1 MHAITEAEIKS
12 SPPMKAALVDF
23 YESYLVEP
31 NPVVWIWMLMNTR
44 DYPHIPGKGD
54 NTCIAF
60 KFNNFISI
68 LLVYLVP

>member
-1 MHAITEAEIKS
+1 MLYNMHAITEAEIKS

-44 DYPHIPGKGD
+44 DYS
-54 NTCIAF
+54 TL
-60 KFNNFISI
+60 
-68 LLVYLVP
+68 LLVTNSRKGRQHFHCF

>member
-44 DYPHIPGKGD
+44 DYS
-54 NTCIAF
+54 TL
-60 KFNNFISI
+60 
-68 LLVYLVP
+68 LLVTNSRKGRQHLYCF

>member
-44 DYPHIPGKGD
+44 DYP
-54 NTCIAF
+54 TL
-60 KFNNFISI
+60 
-68 LLVYLVP
+68 LLVTNTRKGRQHLYCF

>member
-44 DYPHIPGKGD
+44 DYP
-54 NTCIAF
+54 TL
-60 KFNNFISI
+60 
-68 LLVYLVP
+68 LLVTNSRKRRQHLYCF

>member
-1 MHAITEAEIKS
+1 MLYNMHAITEAEIKS

-44 DYPHIPGKGD
+44 DYP
-54 NTCIAF
+54 TL
-60 KFNNFISI
+60 
-68 LLVYLVP
+68 LLVTNSRKGRQHFHCF

>member
-31 NPVVWIWMLMNTR
+31 NPVGWIWMLMNTR
-44 DYPHIPGKGD
+44 DYP
-54 NTCIAF
+54 TL
-60 KFNNFISI
+60 
-68 LLVYLVP
+68 LLVTNSRKGRQHLYCF

>member
-44 DYPHIPGKGD
+44 DYP
-54 NTCIAF
+54 TL
-60 KFNNFISI
+60 
-68 LLVYLVP
+68 LLVTNSRKGRQHLYCF

>member
-44 DYPHIPGKGD
+44 DYQ
-54 NTCIAF
+54 TL
-60 KFNNFISI
+60 
-68 LLVYLVP
+68 LLVTNSRKGRQHLYCF

>member
-1 MHAITEAEIKS
+1 MLYNMHAITEAEIKS

-44 DYPHIPGKGD
+44 DYP
-54 NTCIAF
+54 TL
-60 KFNNFISI
+60 
-68 LLVYLVP
+68 LLVTNSRKGRQHLYCF

>member
-44 DYPHIPGKGD
+44 DYS
-54 NTCIAF
+54 TL
-60 KFNNFISI
+60 
-68 LLVYLVP
+68 LLVTNSRKGRQHFHCF

>member
-1 MHAITEAEIKS
+1 MHAITEAESKS

-44 DYPHIPGKGD
+44 DYP
-54 NTCIAF
+54 TL
-60 KFNNFISI
+60 
-68 LLVYLVP
+68 LLVTNSRKGRQHLYCF